1 MFALLIAAV
10 AGFVFA
16 SLVEYVVHRL
26 MHAGVINGQRHAE
39 HHRDGWGQGFWP
51 EFGDYLL
58 PASPLLAPPWF
69 FGWAIGAGWTLGALV
84 FSAFSA
90 YAHQL
95 QHDSPVACRWMRMPV
110 HYVHHR
116 DQMWHHNFGMALD
129 WWDRVFGTYRAVPFG
144 AELSA
149 ADRARGPLE
158 IHWRRTDGAG
168 QILTRPQRQAR
179 GELAAAA
186 SGSANARS

>member
-1 MFALLIAAV
+1 MALLIAAV

-26 MHAGVINGQRHAE
+26 MHKGVINGQRHAE

-51 EFGDYLL
+51 EFGDYLP

-69 FGWAIGAGWTLGALV
+69 FGVAIGAGWTLGALA

-95 QHDSPVACRWMRMPV
+95 QHDSPVACRWMRIPV

-116 DQMWHHNFGMALD
+116 DQMWHHNFGMAVD
-129 WWDRVFGTYRAVPFG
+129 WWDHVFGTYRVVPFG
-144 AELSA
+144 DELSE
-149 ADRARGPLE
+149 ADRARGPLD
-158 IHWRRTDGAG
+158 IHWSRTDGAG
-168 QILTRPQRQAR
+168 QILARPPWREGQPLAR
-179 GELAAAA
+179 RTGGELEA
-186 SGSANARS
+186 

>member
-1 MFALLIAAV
+1 MALLIAAV

-26 MHAGVINGQRHAE
+26 MHKGVINGQRHAE

-51 EFGDYLL
+51 EFGDYLP

-69 FGWAIGAGWTLGALV
+69 FGVAIGAGWTLGALA

-95 QHDSPVACRWMRMPV
+95 QHDSPVACRWMRIPV

-116 DQMWHHNFGMALD
+116 DQMWHHNFGLSSD
-129 WWDRVFGTYRAVPFG
+129 LWDRLLGTYRVVPFG
-144 AELSA
+144 EEFTPEQ
-149 ADRARGPLE
+149 RGRGPFD
-158 IHWRRTDGAG
+158 IRWRRV
-168 QILTRPQRQAR
+168 REH
-179 GELAAAA
+179 ELARAPHVAAPDA
-186 SGSANARS
+186 EGIE